1 MNILFITP
9 RFPFP
14 PIKGDKLRPYYFL
27 KYLSKKHNI
36 DLLSFIE
43 RKEDMAYKDEV
54 LKYCNSIET
63 ALLPKYRSYLN
74 MVFNIFS
81 RLPFQ
86 IAYYYSNEMN
96 DKILNKIAKN
106 KHDLVF
112 VVLQRMMLYGKHFTN
127 IPVLLDHIDALS
139 LNMQRRYSHEKSILK
154 KFLFKLEFERIKEY
168 ENNNRNKYV
177 FSIVTSEVDKKALEE
192 KNCYVVPN
200 GVDITHFKEIEC
212 KKDIDLIFTGN
223 MGYFPNIKAV
233 LFFIN
238 DILPSII
245 KVLPGIKFYIVGAN
259 PARSIKKLNDNKN
272 IFVTGFVKDVRDYLV
287 RSKLFV
293 APLRSGSGIQNKIL
307 EAMACGVPVVT
318 TEFGNGGIKAE
329 HGKDLIVSND
339 PSGFAR
345 EVIELLKNENKR
357 LYLKQ
362 NARILVE
369 KNFSWEAQ
377 VEKLE
382 ELLKNKLKELTK

>member
-1 MNILFITP
+1 MYILFITP

-43 RKEDMAYKDEV
+43 QKEDMEHKDEI

-63 ALLPKYRSYLN
+63 VLLSRYRSYLN

-81 RLPFQ
+81 DLPFQ
-86 IAYYYSNEMN
+86 VAYYYSNEMN
-96 DKILNKIAKN
+96 DKIINKISKN
-106 KHDLVF
+106 KYDLIF
-112 VVLQRMMLYGKHFTN
+112 VVLQRMMLYCKHFTN

-139 LNMQRRYSHEKSILK
+139 LNMQRRYNHEKSILK
-154 KFLFKLEFERIKEY
+154 KFLFKLEFGRIKEY
-168 ENNNRNKYV
+168 ENNNRNKYT
-177 FSIVTSEVDKKALEE
+177 FSIVTSEVDKKALGEE
-192 KNCYVVPN
+192 NCYVIPN
-200 GVDITHFKEIEC
+200 GVDVNYFKEIEA

-223 MGYFPNIKAV
+223 LGYFPNVKAV
-233 LFFIN
+233 LYFVN
-238 DILPSII
+238 DILPSI
-245 KVLPGIKFYIVGAN
+245 KKTFSDIKFYVVGAN
-259 PARSIKKLNDNKN
+259 PLITVKKLNDNKN
-272 IFVTGFVKDVRDYLV
+272 IFVTGFVKDIREYLL

-307 EAMACGVPVVT
+307 EAMACGIPVIT
-318 TEFGNGGIKAE
+318 TEFGNGGINAK
-329 HGKDLIVSND
+329 HGKDLIISNN
-339 PSGFAR
+339 PSEFAN

-377 VEKLE
+377 IEKLE
-382 ELLKNKLKELTK
+382 GLFKNKLKETKK